1 MSSGKAKG
9 KIHKRGPEAE
19 RVKIEGNWKDA
30 MSKALRKK
38 RPAGGFPKDK
48 KPKE

>member
-1 MSSGKAKG
+1 MKAK
-9 KIHKRGPEAE
+9 KVKSKRGPEAD

-30 MSKALRKK
+30 MAKALKK
-38 RPAGGFPKDK
+38 QRPAEGFGKDK